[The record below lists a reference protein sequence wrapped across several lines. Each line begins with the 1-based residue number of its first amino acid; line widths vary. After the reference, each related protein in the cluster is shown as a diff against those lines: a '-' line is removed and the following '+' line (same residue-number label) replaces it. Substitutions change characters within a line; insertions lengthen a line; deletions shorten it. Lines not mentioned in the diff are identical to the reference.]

1 MLCNTSSLKEVQLCI
16 EFTGSNPVLVPGIYK
31 MAITYYLVQLPP
43 FLLFAILIAV
53 GAIVGGLGTFLFR
66 RYSNVKI
73 LRSHNEVTGFLF
85 LALASF
91 YAFLLSF
98 IVFMVWGELNDTRS
112 NVSKE
117 GSSAM
122 GLYRDIKFYPDT
134 VESKQIMI
142 VYLDF
147 IYNVIDEEFPNMAQR
162 KPSRKTLE
170 SFDRVFYKMEH
181 LNPKNPFQVQLVAQ
195 MFNHLNEL
203 ATYRGLR
210 DSSFEKE
217 IPAPLWWPMI
227 LGALITIIC
236 SIMLD
241 IEHAR
246 VHVALNAL
254 LGMFIGMIIFII
266 LLLDHPYSGSLSIK
280 PQAYKLIFTME
291 QWDHEPDAKPSIPI
305 NESMNIKKKP

>member
-1 MLCNTSSLKEVQLCI
+1 MSV
-16 EFTGSNPVLVPGIYK
+16 
-31 MAITYYLVQLPP
+31 TYYLLQLPTLVL
-43 FLLFAILIAV
+43 FLLIIST
-53 GAIVGGLGTFLFR
+53 GAIIAGLGTFLFR
-66 RYSNVKI
+66 KYVNVKI

-98 IVFMVWGELNDTRS
+98 VVFMVWGQMNDTRN

-134 VESKQIMI
+134 IESKQLMI

-147 IYNVIDEEFPNMAQR
+147 IYNVIDEEFPNMEQM
-162 KPSRKTLE
+162 KLSRKTPE

-181 LNPKNPFQVQLVAQ
+181 LNPKNPFQIQLVAE

-203 ATYRGLR
+203 STYRGLR
-210 DSSFEKE
+210 DTSFEKE
-217 IPAPLWWPMI
+217 IPAALWWPMI
-227 LGALITIIC
+227 LGALITLFC
-236 SIMLD
+236 AMLLD
-241 IEHAR
+241 IEHTR
-246 VHVALNAL
+246 LHLTLNAL
-254 LGMFIGMIIFII
+254 LGVFIGMLFFII

-280 PQAYKLIFTME
+280 PQSYKQIFTLE
-291 QWDHEPDAKPSIPI
+291 KWDNELQAKKT
-305 NESMNIKKKP
+305 NK

>member
-1 MLCNTSSLKEVQLCI
+1 MSFTSHLLQMPSILL
-16 EFTGSNPVLVPGIYK
+16 
-31 MAITYYLVQLPP
+31 
-43 FLLFAILIAV
+43 FLLIISV
-53 GAIVGGLGTFLFR
+53 GAVVAGLSTYLFR
-66 RYSNVKI
+66 KFVILKI

-98 IVFMVWGELNDTRS
+98 IVFMVWGQMNDTRN

-134 VESKQIMI
+134 IESKQLMI

-147 IYNVIDEEFPNMAQR
+147 IYNVVDEEFPNMEQM
-162 KPSRKTLE
+162 KTSRKTPE

-181 LNPKNPFQVQLVAQ
+181 LNPKNPFQIQLVSE

-210 DSSFEKE
+210 DTSFQKE
-217 IPAPLWWPMI
+217 IPFALWWPLL
-227 LGALITIIC
+227 LGAVITIFC
-236 SIMLD
+236 SVLLD
-241 IEHAR
+241 IEHIR
-246 VHVALNAL
+246 LHITLNGL
-254 LGMFIGMIIFII
+254 LGIFIGMLFFII

-280 PQAYKLIFTME
+280 PQSYKEIFTME
-291 QWDHEPDAKPSIPI
+291 QWDKEQHVKTI
-305 NESMNIKKKP
+305 NPK